1 MGMVFSM
8 ASTAKDSLTEIIL
21 FNKEKRER
29 EEEERAQRELEV
41 SYYPVV
47 LVYICDVG
55 ALSVLSLQLSFV

>member
-41 SYYPVV
+41 TYYPIH
-47 LVYICDVG
+47 LLIDET
-55 ALSVLSLQLSFV
+55 A